1 MDMLDQARGPLQA
14 FIQGSHMTRVVP
26 QEESRCTNKDLKQH
40 DGDQYKKGPT
50 WKKSRVLSPSGH
62 SLHSQI
68 HAVTAEQNF
77 LLLAKHSTT

>member
-1 MDMLDQARGPLQA
+1 MLDQVRGPLQA

-26 QEESRCTNKDLKQH
+26 QEESRCTNKDPKQH
-40 DGDQYKKGPT
+40 SDGDRYKKGPM

-68 HAVTAEQNF
+68 HAVTAKQN
-77 LLLAKHSTT
+77 LKAIHSTT